1 MPIVNEDKNTCLQTK
16 APSKAFPKIQE
27 IETLKTHH
35 QVNRKKKLYHTNN
48 GAHAKSMILLEH
60 TTNLKHF
67 NLTNI
72 VIQNH
77 YFAYHKKHK

>member
-35 QVNRKKKLYHTNN
+35 QINRTK
-48 GAHAKSMILLEH
+48 
-60 TTNLKHF
+60 
-67 NLTNI
+67 
-72 VIQNH
+72 VISYQ
-77 YFAYHKKHK
+77 

>member
-1 MPIVNEDKNTCLQTK
+1 MPIVNADKNRCLQTK

-35 QVNRKKKLYHTNN
+35 QMLYHTNN

-60 TTNLKHF
+60 IANLKHF